1 MNDQLDCTGANRDMI
16 TVVKRFGSLRLA
28 AILIAAAG
36 TGAIAQEVRMVA
48 LGGVERGAWTLHEI
62 GSNNPARAVCVHDPR
77 MLLQLIHGPAQC
89 EQYVI
94 EDQPNRVTVQYRC
107 PGQGYG
113 RTTIKVEDRNLI
125 RLQTQ
130 GLMKGAPF
138 DFDYEGR
145 RTGKC

>member
-1 MNDQLDCTGANRDMI
+1 MA
-16 TVVKRFGSLRLA
+16 
-28 AILIAAAG
+28 
-36 TGAIAQEVRMVA
+36 A
-48 LGGVERGAWTLHEI
+48 LGGLERGAWSLHEI
-62 GSNNPARAVCVHDPR
+62 GNSSSTRAICVHDPKL
-77 MLLQLIHGPAQC
+77 LLQLIHGPAQC
-89 EQYVI
+89 AQYVI
-94 EDQPNRVTVQYRC
+94 EDRPNSLTVQYSC

-138 DFDYEGR
+138 DFDFEGR

>member
-1 MNDQLDCTGANRDMI
+1 M
-16 TVVKRFGSLRLA
+16 KRFALLRPAALLLA
-28 AILIAAAG
+28 AVAAG
-36 TGAIAQEVRMVA
+36 AVAQEVRMIA
-48 LGGVERGAWTLHEI
+48 LGGVEPGAWSLHEI
-62 GSNNPARAVCVHDPR
+62 GNSAAAPRAICVHDPR
-77 MLLQLIHGPAQC
+77 LLLQLVHGPAQC
-89 EQYVI
+89 AQYVI

-113 RTTIKVEDRNLI
+113 RTTIRVEDRNLI
-125 RLQTQ
+125 RVQTQ